1 MICMLFCGVMF
12 WQAGGLSYADQ
23 TAVVATEKG
32 DPLNMRAGVGTGTAV
47 LTVIPNGSQVTVLD
61 TAAGSDANG
70 TWYKITYN
78 GQEGYVAA
86 KYISFT
92 AVPSSSP
99 SAATSVPTPAP
110 QPEKVTVYRTQTTYK
125 KISVPAKLKRTRTI
139 CKSTSGKSLKVNKSD
154 QLRKPSVSAGCT

>member
-70 TWYKITYN
+70 TWNKITYN
-78 GQEGYVAA
+78 GLCGGQIYFFYSGAIFLSVGGNYSANFCA
-86 KYISFT
+86 NT
-92 AVPSSSP
+92 GSS
-99 SAATSVPTPAP
+99 A
-110 QPEKVTVYRTQTTYK
+110 
-125 KISVPAKLKRTRTI
+125 
-139 CKSTSGKSLKVNKSD
+139 GKSNSLPD
-154 QLRKPSVSAGCT
+154 ADHI